1 MTRLLTLL
9 IAIGITGCG
18 SIYPATHYMPEFG
31 SVFDADTHGVVA
43 PDAAK
48 LIIYRDPDIDE
59 RIKPRVHSKIPSFV
73 YTSPSWFLFAGA
85 FLEVIRAPGTQKI
98 WGGNGSTWTE
108 NPRVGEVIA
117 GRRDP
122 GTPTLHERWRTKI
135 FLPILEFEVEAGTVS
150 YLRLKRSET
159 ERIEKCAESDESI
172 YMCSFVAIE
181 ITLEIVPP
189 DEAQRELAGFKETVY
204 AKAK

>member
-1 MTRLLTLL
+1 
-9 IAIGITGCG
+9 
-18 SIYPATHYMPEFG
+18 MPEFG
-31 SVFDADTHGVVA
+31 SVFDADTHGMVA

-59 RIKPRVHSKIPSFV
+59 RIKPSVNLKRPFLSG
-73 YTSPSWFLFAGA
+73 YTFAGA

-98 WGGNGSTWTE
+98 WGGYGSTWTE
-108 NPRVGEVIA
+108 NPPVGEFIGA
-117 GRRDP
+117 RRDP
-122 GTPTLHERWRTKI
+122 GERTPTLHERWKSKRESKI

-159 ERIEKCAESDESI
+159 ERIEKCAESDETI
-172 YMCSFVAIE
+172 NMCSYVGIE

-189 DEAQRELAGFKETVY
+189 DEAQRELAGLKETVY
-204 AKAK
+204 AEAK